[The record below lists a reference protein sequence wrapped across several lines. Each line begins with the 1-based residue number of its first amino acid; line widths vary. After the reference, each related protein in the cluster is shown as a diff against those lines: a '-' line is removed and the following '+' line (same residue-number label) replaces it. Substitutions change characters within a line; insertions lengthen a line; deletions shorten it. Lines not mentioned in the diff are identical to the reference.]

1 MVIAKKTKRPSKHE
15 RLLKALLAS
24 AYVWDAIES
33 CVTCEVSES
42 NYKQLIAIKERM
54 EKKGTNV

>member
-24 AYVWDAIES
+24 DRLCGEIHAEIGES
-33 CVTCEVSES
+33 ITQRQFDEMS
-42 NYKQLIAIKERM
+42 AIKERM